1 MTQVCV
7 CGLINHP
14 NNPDLYLAVSRK
26 NNPNDFGLFGGK
38 YEKNL
43 DGFNYKNTAIRE
55 ALEETGYD
63 IIVFD
68 ESFIDIDSENIVI
81 TYLGKTDT
89 TNSKQVLEEGIV
101 KWLSASQLIT
111 GSFADYNKKMFDFF
125 GIKYD

>member
-1 MTQVCV
+1 MTQICV

>member
-1 MTQVCV
+1 MTQICV
-7 CGLINHP
+7 CCLINHP

-26 NNPNDFGLFGGK
+26 NNPNDFGLFGGN

-89 TNSKQVLEEGIV
+89 TNPKQVLEEGIV

>member
-1 MTQVCV
+1 MTQICV

-81 TYLGKTDT
+81 TYLGKSDT
-89 TNSKQVLEEGIV
+89 TNPKQVLEEGIV

>member
-1 MTQVCV
+1 MTQICV

-26 NNPNDFGLFGGK
+26 NNPNDFGLFGGN

-89 TNSKQVLEEGIV
+89 TNPKQVLEEGIV

>member
-1 MTQVCV
+1 MNQICV

-81 TYLGKTDT
+81 TYLGKSDT
-89 TNSKQVLEEGIV
+89 TNPKQVLEEGIV
-101 KWLSASQLIT
+101 KWCTKEELIK
-111 GSFADYNKKMFDFF
+111 GSFGIYNEKMFKHFNL
-125 GIKYD
+125 

>member
-1 MTQVCV
+1 MTQICV

-89 TNSKQVLEEGIV
+89 TNPKQVLEEGIV

>member
-1 MTQVCV
+1 MTQICV

-89 TNSKQVLEEGIV
+89 TNPKQVLEEGTV